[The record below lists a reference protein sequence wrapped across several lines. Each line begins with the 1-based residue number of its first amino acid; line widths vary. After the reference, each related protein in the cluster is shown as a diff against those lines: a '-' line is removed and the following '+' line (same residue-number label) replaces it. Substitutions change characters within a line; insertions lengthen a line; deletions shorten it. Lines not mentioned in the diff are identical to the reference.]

1 MDIVVRPNAVEVGMY
16 AAELIAPFAHA
27 GATLGLATGS
37 TPNPTYAELVRHH
50 RENGL
55 SFAGCEAFLLDEYVG
70 LDPANEQSYYS
81 TIRREFTSR
90 IDIKDAKVHSLNGL
104 ASDPEAE
111 ARDYEARIAAAGGID
126 VQILG
131 VGANGHIAFNEPPSA
146 LDSRT
151 RMVDLHPVTVADN
164 ARFFDDE
171 EQVPRQALTQGVGT
185 IMEARTIVLLATGTR
200 KADAVHALV
209 EGPVTPACPAS
220 ALQQHP
226 RTTIVLDEAAAAKL
240 TR

>member
-1 MDIVVRPNAVEVGMY
+1 MRPNAVEVGVY
-16 AAELIAPFAHA
+16 TAELIAPFARA
-27 GATLGLATGS
+27 SATLGLATGS
-37 TPNPTYAELVRHH
+37 TPNPTYAELVGRH

-70 LDPANEQSYYS
+70 LNPANKQSYYS
-81 TIRREFTSR
+81 TIRREFTSQ

-104 ASDPEAE
+104 SSDPEAE
-111 ARDYEARIAAAGGID
+111 ARDYEARIATAGGFD

-151 RMVDLHPVTVADN
+151 RLINLHPVTVADN

-185 IMEARTIVLLATGTR
+185 IMEARTIVLLATGAR
-200 KADAVHALV
+200 KDDAVHALV
-209 EGPVTPACPAS
+209 EGPVTPECPAS
-220 ALQQHP
+220 ALQRHP

>member
-1 MDIVVRPNAVEVGMY
+1 MDIVVRPNAAGVGVY
-16 AAELIAPFAHA
+16 AAELIEPFARA

-37 TPNPTYAELVRHH
+37 TPNPTYAELVRRH

-55 SFAGCEAFLLDEYVG
+55 SFADCEAFLLDEYAG
-70 LDPANEQSYYS
+70 LDPANAQSYYS
-81 TIRREFTSR
+81 TIRREFTSH
-90 IDIKDAKVHSLNGL
+90 IDIEDAKVHSLNGL

-111 ARDYEARIAAAGGID
+111 ARDYEAQIAAAGGID
-126 VQILG
+126 IQILG
-131 VGANGHIAFNEPPSA
+131 VGANGHIAFNEPQSA

-151 RMVDLHPVTVADN
+151 RLIDLHPVTVADN
-164 ARFFDDE
+164 ARFFRND

-185 IMEARTIVLLATGTR
+185 IMEARTIVLLATGAR
-200 KADAVHALV
+200 KADAVRALI

-226 RTTIVLDEAAAAKL
+226 RTTVVLDEAAAGKL
-240 TR
+240 AR